1 MKKKNK
7 NTHTHTIDNISLYIS
22 LHKVLFLS
30 LSKRIYETINILQK
44 LPEVQLS
51 AEETVVQIHDPSV
64 CRHVSGLQF
73 REQTLEQFVP
83 KYPSLQARGNNTQRS
98 HK

>member
-1 MKKKNK
+1 M
-7 NTHTHTIDNISLYIS
+7 
-22 LHKVLFLS
+22 S

-51 AEETVVQIHDPSV
+51 AMETVVQIHDPSV

-73 REQTLEQFVP
+73 REQTLEQFAP
-83 KYPSLQARGNNTQRS
+83 KYPFLQARGKIHKEVISDIQVQTHKDNINNPN
-98 HK
+98 